1 MIAAVLITQFTHEY
15 ISTIPLIK
23 FQSIE
28 ALKQQ
33 FIHRCI
39 ERYNLFNYKNL
50 ISQMIPAMK
59 HPNQPIIEHDELS
72 NFNICENQVNSD
84 WVQYFDTISN
94 GSKISANSLKQIL
107 IYTNHNEEL
116 SWIEAI
122 YGGIQLVDAKIQL
135 RILKLDKDEALNA
148 FARLNS
154 IDSESDNSSED
165 SFVEI

>member
-1 MIAAVLITQFTHEY
+1 MIPAVLITQFVYEY
-15 ISTIPLIK
+15 ISTIPIIK

-28 ALKQQ
+28 SLKQQ
-33 FIHRCI
+33 FIDSCI
-39 ERYNLFNYKNL
+39 DKYNLVRYKNL
-50 ISQMIPAMK
+50 ISQMVPAMDN
-59 HPNQPIIEHDELS
+59 PNQPIIEHNELS
-72 NFNICENQVNSD
+72 NFNICENRVNTD
-84 WVQYFDTISN
+84 WIQYFDTISN

-122 YGGIQLVDAKIQL
+122 YCGFHLVDAIIQL
-135 RILKLDKDEALNA
+135 KVLKLDKDEALDA

-154 IDSESDNSSED
+154 IDNDSDNSSED